1 MIQNLI
7 DITDKLVI
15 KSKESI
21 LQLDLKLQQKKR
33 NQEIYYNNNNDDDD
47 SIDKYDIDDSDN
59 DEYVLFIAQLNSLHI
74 RSKYIR
80 DKLKLSNNSKNKTTS
95 LIIENPDDYVK
106 HLVYE
111 YKDITNKLNIFAKN
125 NLIINDQISN
135 NSKSP
140 SSQSSNESFKPKP
153 LKIYSRQRD
162 SLILESFNITSTS
175 PIGESSITHNNDNVK
190 ISIIENGRRLSCHN
204 SLPNSP
210 IKQKF
215 QQHSSFNT
223 ITDKVLRSS
232 KSYNDG
238 LNSNKIIDK
247 RKKKKTKQ
255 EDEYQRLFKQKNR
268 LSLSLFGYEQDT
280 EQDLTSTTKNDHQT
294 SFINANIIGDYE
306 SDQDTIMQCNSPLI
320 DNYSKKQQ
328 QQSHIQQEEPE
339 IFEPLRRYNSH
350 ESILSTKNSMLLNRK
365 SKPLKFSLFS
375 TNLNNPTIGTSK
387 NVQVNSNPIFANTS
401 VNDTYNSR
409 NRIHSKLHQTT
420 NQTIRSTDLLQSVM
434 KDMNNNTIQN
444 TQNHKTEKKPKTKTS
459 FFDNWNV
466 FNKYSMTL
474 TSEVAKND
482 LNNINSINSNKTNH
496 IQTFRKQLSDDTVVI
511 STIISTKP
519 NTNVHQTK
527 NNNNIHSISQHNN
540 TKMDT
545 KNHSYSDPRNRIIEN
560 QRNVKFLDLHDA
572 LDTELIL

>member
-33 NQEIYYNNNNDDDD
+33 NQEIYYSNNNDDDKD
-47 SIDKYDIDDSDN
+47 NTDIDSDN

-80 DKLKLSNNSKNKTTS
+80 DKLKSSNGLNKSNATTS
-95 LIIENPDDYVK
+95 LIIDNPNEYVK

-111 YKDITNKLNIFAKN
+111 YKDITNKLNTFARN
-125 NLIINDQISN
+125 NLTISDSISN

-140 SSQSSNESFKPKP
+140 SSQSSNESFQPKP
-153 LKIYSRQRD
+153 LRIYSRQRD
-162 SLILESFNITSTS
+162 SLLLESFNVTSTS
-175 PIGESSITHNNDNVK
+175 PIGESSITNNTYAT
-190 ISIIENGRRLSCHN
+190 SITGYDRRLSCHN

-210 IKQKF
+210 IKQIC
-215 QQHSSFNT
+215 QQHNSFNT
-223 ITDKVLRSS
+223 LTDKFLRSS

-238 LNSNKIIDK
+238 LNPNKIIDK
-247 RKKKKTKQ
+247 RKKKRSKE
-255 EDEYQRLFKQKNR
+255 EDEYQKLFKQKNR
-268 LSLSLFGYEQDT
+268 LSLSLVGYEQDI
-280 EQDLTSTTKNDHQT
+280 EQNLTSTTKNDPQA
-294 SFINANIIGDYE
+294 SFINANIVSDYE
-306 SDQDTIMQCNSPLI
+306 SDQDTIMQCNSPLF
-320 DNYSKKQQ
+320 DNYSKKQL
-328 QQSHIQQEEPE
+328 IQQEEPE

-375 TNLNNPTIGTSK
+375 TNLNNPTIASSK
-387 NVQVNSNPIFANTS
+387 NVQVNSNPIFASTT
-401 VNDTYNSR
+401 VNDMYSNM
-409 NRIHSKLHQTT
+409 NHVHSTLHHSTSQKM
-420 NQTIRSTDLLQSVM
+420 RSTDLLQSVM
-434 KDMNNNTIQN
+434 KDMNNNS
-444 TQNHKTEKKPKTKTS
+444 TENALKYKHENKPKTKTS

-482 LNNINSINSNKTNH
+482 LNNINSINSTKANH

-511 STIISTKP
+511 STIISSKP
-519 NTNVHQTK
+519 NSKSKLQRI

-540 TKMDT
+540 SNENTK
-545 KNHSYSDPRNRIIEN
+545 KYSYTNPQNGMIEN
-560 QRNVKFLDLHDA
+560 QRNVKFSDLHDA

>member
-21 LQLDLKLQQKKR
+21 LQSDLKLQQKKR
-33 NQEIYYNNNNDDDD
+33 NDEIYNKEN
-47 SIDKYDIDDSDN
+47 DIDSDDN

-80 DKLKLSNNSKNKTTS
+80 DKLKISIDSKKPNNSTSKPAS
-95 LIIENPDDYVK
+95 LIIDNPDDYVK

-111 YKDITNKLNIFAKN
+111 YKDITTKLNTFARN
-125 NLIINDQISN
+125 NLTINDSISN
-135 NSKSP
+135 DSKSP
-140 SSQSSNESFKPKP
+140 SSQSSNESFQPKP

-162 SLILESFNITSTS
+162 SLLLESFNVTSTF
-175 PIGESSITHNNDNVK
+175 PIGESSITNNNN
-190 ISIIENGRRLSCHN
+190 ISITENGRRLSCHN

-210 IKQKF
+210 IKQIH
-215 QQHSSFNT
+215 QQHNSFNA
-223 ITDKVLRSS
+223 ISNKILRSS

-238 LNSNKIIDK
+238 LNTNKLLD
-247 RKKKKTKQ
+247 KKKKRKTKE

-268 LSLSLFGYEQDT
+268 LSLSLVGYEQDN
-280 EQDLTSTTKNDHQT
+280 EQDFTSNTNNDTQT
-294 SFINANIIGDYE
+294 SYITANIVSDYE

-320 DNYSKKQQ
+320 DNYSEKQQ
-328 QQSHIQQEEPE
+328 QIRQEEPAL
-339 IFEPLRRYNSH
+339 FEPLRRYNSH

-375 TNLNNPTIGTSK
+375 TNLNNPTVATSQ

-401 VNDTYNSR
+401 VNNMYNNNNNNN
-409 NRIHSKLHQTT
+409 NRTHIHSKLHQDTT
-420 NQTIRSTDLLQSVM
+420 QKIRSTDLLQSVM
-434 KDMNNNTIQN
+434 KDMNGSTQKSGKNRNQN
-444 TQNHKTEKKPKTKTS
+444 KPKTKTS

-482 LNNINSINSNKTNH
+482 LNNIDSINHTKTSH

-511 STIISTKP
+511 STIISSRPNSRTKM
-519 NTNVHQTK
+519 HQTH
-527 NNNNIHSISQHNN
+527 NNNDNNIHLISHDDNIVR
-540 TKMDT
+540 DT
-545 KNHSYSDPRNRIIEN
+545 KKIYLYTNPQNDMIEN
-560 QRNVKFLDLHDA
+560 QKNVKFSDLHDA